1 MNMEKEIDVRKM
13 EGYDNLIKILYEE
26 IEEMNNEQEKENSY
40 KFLNGF
46 FEHLE
51 KKNGILID

>member
-1 MNMEKEIDVRKM
+1 MEKEMDIRKM
-13 EGYDNLIKILYEE
+13 EGYGDLIKILYEE
-26 IEEMNNEQEKENSY
+26 IEQMNNEQEKENFH